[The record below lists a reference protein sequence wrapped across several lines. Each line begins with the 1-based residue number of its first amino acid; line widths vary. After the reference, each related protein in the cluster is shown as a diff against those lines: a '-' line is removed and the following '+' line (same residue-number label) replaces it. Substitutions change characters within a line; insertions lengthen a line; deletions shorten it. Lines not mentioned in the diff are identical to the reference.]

1 VPTSIHTSQP
11 PYLQSVSG
19 LFSYLGV
26 PVLVL
31 GLRIWSKLR
40 SLVLPDS
47 FERP

>member
-1 VPTSIHTSQP
+1 LSEQTRPIKCSI
-11 PYLQSVSG
+11 VSG
-19 LFSYLGV
+19 LFFYLGV

-47 FERP
+47 FEQP